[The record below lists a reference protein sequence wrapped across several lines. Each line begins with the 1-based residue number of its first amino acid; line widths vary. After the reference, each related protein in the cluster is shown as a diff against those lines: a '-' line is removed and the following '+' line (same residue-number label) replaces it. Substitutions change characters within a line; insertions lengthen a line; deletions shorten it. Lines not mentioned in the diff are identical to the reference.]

1 MLQRMCNSEQIK
13 LFLTHADLITD
24 LLRREEEDLSE
35 EDLNTLKTKVNLLE
49 MRVKSVQTVRY
60 LRRTDEAA

>member
-1 MLQRMCNSEQIK
+1 MLQRMYRSEQIK